1 MNKEDF
7 FYWIKEYLSD
17 AKDGLTPKQVEY
29 ILDHIKDVEKPL
41 DNQED
46 ITGLP
51 ILHLSTN

>member
-29 ILDHIKDVEKPL
+29 ILDHIKDVENPL
-41 DNQED
+41 DNQGGYYW
-46 ITGLP
+46 TSN
-51 ILHLSTN
+51 STFID